1 MKRKNRVSRR
11 EPNGCGK
18 VILLFC
24 KILLLLIA
32 ISFVIVFVPGFYNSP
47 ATQRFID
54 GIKRYTHIPV
64 PAERQSD
71 LIAFAC
77 DSSRRVYAI
86 GANLYGTDLYTVKPD
101 GSRLRLIKSAN
112 AKIYSQL
119 NWSPDGNWIALQ
131 AKDQGYW
138 DWDNFWY
145 YETRMPEIY
154 VIRFDGL
161 LSRRLTYNR
170 VDEKHPRWSSDG
182 GAIFFTYGHRASV
195 RTHQIS
201 ADGGEI
207 KPINQD
213 DQYSYRLSPQ
223 GHLHKVEQPRQPKKG
238 HSIVHR
244 DGREGIHVF
253 DTESLLRKSSL
264 LWNERLVK
272 WSPNGKW
279 LAIISAY
286 DGHSADGEWI
296 KISEDENTSYTYHRH
311 LYLKDADTGRLER
324 FVWDIHRSSV
334 AWSPDSEWLAF
345 VSNAHNGQL
354 FKIKRDGTALQRLTD
369 MDCSIRE
376 ISWSPK

>member
-1 MKRKNRVSRR
+1 MKRKNRVSRQ

-18 VILLFC
+18 VILLSC
-24 KILLLLIA
+24 TALLLLIGIFLVYA
-32 ISFVIVFVPGFYNSP
+32 FVPAFYYSP
-47 ATQRFID
+47 VVQRFLNDI
-54 GIKRYTHIPV
+54 RQFPHIFI
-64 PAERQSD
+64 PAEKQSD
-71 LIAFAC
+71 LIAFVC
-77 DSSRRVYAI
+77 GG
-86 GANLYGTDLYTVKPD
+86 GATDLYTIRPD
-101 GSRLRLIKSAN
+101 GSHLRLIHDGFYKTHFQP
-112 AKIYSQL
+112 K
-119 NWSPDGNWIALQ
+119 WSPDGNWIALGM
-131 AKDQGYW
+131 KNEGYW
-138 DWDNFWY
+138 TFSRHWS
-145 YETRMPEIY
+145 YESHTSEIY

-207 KPINQD
+207 KPVNQD

-244 DGREGIHVF
+244 DGSEGIHIF
-253 DTESLLRKSSL
+253 DTKSLLRKSSL

-324 FVWDIHRSSV
+324 FVWDVYRSSV